1 MYIYEVKQ
9 TQTKSYFFNWFES
22 EQVKVYNFKTYN
34 KALIFAL
41 SEQIEQFVCI
51 VSDKVQTT
59 RKTFKNYYTLK
70 QFKKHC
76 VKNPMHFLNAQRC
89 RLNEEQIEN
98 YYFYLIGSGKL
109 NKLNRYSLSPV
120 TICKSTRQ

>member
-1 MYIYEVKQ
+1 MYKYKVKQ
-9 TQTKSYFFNWFES
+9 TEPKSYFFNWFES

-59 RKTFKNYYTLK
+59 RKTYKNYYTLK

-76 VKNPMHFLNAQRC
+76 VKNPMHFLNTQNC
-89 RLNEEQIEN
+89 RLNEEQIAN
-98 YYFYLIGSGKL
+98 YYFYLIGS
-109 NKLNRYSLSPV
+109 NKLTKL
-120 TICKSTRQ
+120 KKH